1 MKLDRQIVPFAISGG
16 LGFVVDTAV
25 LYGAMALG
33 AGFYLGRALS
43 FMAAASFTWIFN
55 RSITF
60 TRSAPRHPSFAEW
73 FKYVVAMSVGGAVNY
88 LVSAWSYHHILLV
101 LQFPVLAVAAGS
113 MAGLAVNFLLA
124 KRLIFNSGER

>member
-33 AGFYLGRALS
+33 TGFYLGRALS
-43 FMAAASFTWIFN
+43 FVAAASFTWIFN

-60 TRSAPRHPSFAEW
+60 THSAPQYPTFAEW
-73 FKYVVAMSVGGAVNY
+73 LKYMIAMSVGGAVNY
-88 LVSAWSYHHILLV
+88 AISAWSYRYIMLV

-124 KRLIFNSGER
+124 KRLIFKSGDR